1 MTQTT
6 RTTCHHCS
14 AATVP
19 GADFCGECGTA
30 LTAGAGA
37 AGPRPARPA
46 RGLAV
51 PRWTGGRDLTRY
63 MCAAVFLDRQ
73 YATSLIRDVAA
84 EPHLGVAPSPGCDVP
99 VVLRYAYEA
108 NARRHARDLVLAVE
122 FLMLFAGLL
131 FGSGLTIL
139 LMFLLA
145 WLTTLVFAC
154 TTHYGERLQRL
165 RPDRFDPAR
174 APSAPNSSVERRLHR
189 IDEYAHGNLTVYS
202 GFSPF
207 TGYGR
212 ELDSWSLTFD
222 VTTSGREG
230 ATPREFDVADLYAH
244 IARRVGELSLP
255 CLELEERV
263 FVEGSALLGDS
274 RFLPDPLDRPLAR
287 VDTGLLD
294 TLKRHPEETARAYLV
309 THSSGWGGE
318 LVTSVF
324 LRLVRSDSNLLVEAQ
339 PTVLC
344 PLQERYRTID
354 TLMPYPSPR
363 EFCAMVAQN
372 LLGTPFVLLASPARA
387 VRGFFPDFGIRR
399 RVKRQERQITRL
411 KMFDY
416 GARQSVRQL
425 ASAVD
430 HQRYFQ
436 KTDSG
441 MALKA
446 VERRILDA
454 LVEFAVAHDIDAG
467 DLIKRQETI
476 INNGII
482 ATAGAR
488 VDSSAVASGEKSRI
502 SAVMRHIPRPS
513 VD

>member
-6 RTTCHHCS
+6 RATCHNCS

-19 GADFCGECGTA
+19 GADFCGECGTT
-30 LTAGAGA
+30 LTAGAGVNTV
-37 AGPRPARPA
+37 RPARD
-46 RGLAV
+46 LAV

-73 YATSLIRDVAA
+73 YATSLIRDIAA
-84 EPHLGVAPSPGCDVP
+84 EPHLGVAPAPGCDVP

-108 NARRHARDLVLAVE
+108 NARRHARDLVLAAE
-122 FLMLFAGLL
+122 FLVLCVGLL
-131 FGSGLTIL
+131 LGSGLTL
-139 LMFLLA
+139 FLMFLLG
-145 WLTTLVFAC
+145 WLTTLVFAF

-174 APSAPNSSVERRLHR
+174 APAAPNVSVERRLRR

-222 VTTSGREG
+222 VTASGREG
-230 ATPREFDVADLYAH
+230 VTPRDFDVTDLYAH

-255 CLELEERV
+255 CLEMEERV

-274 RFLPDPLDRPLAR
+274 RFLPDPLSRPLPR
-287 VDTGLLD
+287 VDAGLLD
-294 TLKRHPEETARAYLV
+294 TLKRNPEETARAYLV

-318 LVTSVF
+318 LITSMF

-344 PLQERYRTID
+344 PLQEHYRTID

-363 EFCAMVAQN
+363 EFCAMVLQN
-372 LLGTPFVLLASPARA
+372 LFGTPFVLLAAPARA
-387 VRGFFPDFGIRR
+387 VKGFFPDFGIRR
-399 RVKRQERQITRL
+399 RVKRQDRQITRL
-411 KMFDY
+411 KVFDY

-425 ASAVD
+425 ASAVN

-436 KTDSG
+436 KADSG
-441 MALKA
+441 MVLKT

-488 VDSSAVASGEKSRI
+488 VDSSAVASGDKSRI
-502 SAVMRHIPRPS
+502 SAVIRRIPRPT

>member
-6 RTTCHHCS
+6 RTTCSGCS
-14 AATVP
+14 ADAVP
-19 GADFCGECGTA
+19 GAAFCGECGAA
-30 LTAGAGA
+30 LVPAGRADA
-37 AGPRPARPA
+37 PRPA
-46 RGLAV
+46 RGLTV

-73 YATSLIRDVAA
+73 YANSLLRDIAA
-84 EPHLGVAPSPGCDVP
+84 EPHLGVAPAPGCDVP

-122 FLMLFAGLL
+122 FLVLFVGLL
-131 FGSGLTIL
+131 LGSGVTAL
-139 LMFLLA
+139 LMFLLG
-145 WLTTLVFAC
+145 WLTTLVFAYS
-154 TTHYGERLQRL
+154 THYGEHLQRL
-165 RPDRFDPAR
+165 RPDRFDPAL
-174 APSAPNSSVERRLHR
+174 APPAPTASADRRLR
-189 IDEYAHGNLTVYS
+189 QIDEYAHGNLTAYS

-230 ATPREFDVADLYAH
+230 VTPRNFEVTDLYAH
-244 IARRVGELSLP
+244 IARRIGELSLP

-274 RFLPDPLDRPLAR
+274 RFLPDPLGRPLAR
-287 VDTGLLD
+287 IDAGLLD
-294 TLKRHPEETARAYLV
+294 ALKRAPEETARAYLV

-344 PLQERYRTID
+344 PLLDRYRTID
-354 TLMPYPSPR
+354 GLMPHPSPG
-363 EFCAMVAQN
+363 EFCSMVLQN
-372 LLGTPFVLLASPARA
+372 LIGTPFVLLAAPVRA
-387 VRGFFPDFGIRR
+387 VAGFLPDFGMKRR
-399 RVKRQERQITRL
+399 TKKQHRQITRL
-411 KMFDY
+411 KVFDY
-416 GARQSVRQL
+416 GARDSVRQL
-425 ASAVD
+425 ASAAG

-436 KTDSG
+436 KSDSG
-441 MALKA
+441 MVLKT

-454 LVEFAVAHDIDAG
+454 LVEFAEAHDIDAG

-482 ATAGAR
+482 AAAGAR
-488 VDSSAVASGEKSRI
+488 VDSSAVASGDKSRI
-502 SAVMRHIPRPS
+502 SAVIRRIPRPT

>member
-230 ATPREFDVADLYAH
+230 ATPGSSTSRTCTRTSPD
-244 IARRVGELSLP
+244 
-255 CLELEERV
+255 
-263 FVEGSALLGDS
+263 GSANCRCPAWNWRSG
-274 RFLPDPLDRPLAR
+274 
-287 VDTGLLD
+287 
-294 TLKRHPEETARAYLV
+294 
-309 THSSGWGGE
+309 SSWRGPRCWA
-318 LVTSVF
+318 TPASSPI
-324 LRLVRSDSNLLVEAQ
+324 RW
-339 PTVLC
+339 TV
-344 PLQERYRTID
+344 PW
-354 TLMPYPSPR
+354 PGS
-363 EFCAMVAQN
+363 
-372 LLGTPFVLLASPARA
+372 TPVCW
-387 VRGFFPDFGIRR
+387 
-399 RVKRQERQITRL
+399 TR
-411 KMFDY
+411 
-416 GARQSVRQL
+416 
-425 ASAVD
+425 
-430 HQRYFQ
+430 
-436 KTDSG
+436 
-441 MALKA
+441 
-446 VERRILDA
+446 
-454 LVEFAVAHDIDAG
+454 
-467 DLIKRQETI
+467 
-476 INNGII
+476 
-482 ATAGAR
+482 
-488 VDSSAVASGEKSRI
+488 
-502 SAVMRHIPRPS
+502 
-513 VD
+513 

>member
-174 APSAPNSSVERRLHR
+174 APRLPTAPWSGACTGSTSTRTATSPSTAASPRSPGTGGARLLVADLRRDHLGAR
-189 IDEYAHGNLTVYS
+189 
-202 GFSPF
+202 
-207 TGYGR
+207 GR
-212 ELDSWSLTFD
+212 D
-222 VTTSGREG
+222 
-230 ATPREFDVADLYAH
+230 PREFDVADLYAH

-287 VDTGLLD
+287 VDAGLLD